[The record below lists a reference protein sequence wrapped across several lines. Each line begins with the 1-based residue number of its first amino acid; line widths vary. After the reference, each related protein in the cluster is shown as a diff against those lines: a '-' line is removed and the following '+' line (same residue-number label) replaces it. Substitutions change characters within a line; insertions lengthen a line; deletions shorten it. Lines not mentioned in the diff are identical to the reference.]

1 MDSPIVQGFLGGLL
15 AGLAT
20 GIGALGVYSVR
31 RLSRVANDVLLS
43 GAAGIMLA
51 AVFFSLLAP
60 AIEVALGSGGGRLG
74 AAATVAVGLLAG
86 AGALAIL
93 HRVVPHEHFAMGREG
108 PEARRLRRLWLF
120 VLAITL
126 HNVPEGIAVG
136 VGFGAGDATSG
147 IPLAIGIGLQNIPE
161 GLAVA
166 AGLAALGYAPT
177 RAFLL
182 SLGTGLLEAVGALF
196 GATGAALAGA
206 LLPLALAFAAG
217 AMLFVIASEIIP
229 ETAHEETKLATTF
242 ALLGGFGVMMVLDV
256 AMG

>member
-1 MDSPIVQGFLGGLL
+1 MDSPIAQGFLGGLL

-31 RLSRVANDVLLS
+31 RLSRTANDVLLS

-51 AVFFSLLAP
+51 AVFFSLLGP
-60 AIEVALGSGGGRLG
+60 AIEVALADGDARLA
-74 AAATVAVGLLAG
+74 AAATVATGLLAG
-86 AGALAIL
+86 AGALALI
-93 HRVVPHEHFAMGREG
+93 HRAIPHEHFAMGREG
-108 PEARRLRRLWLF
+108 PEALHVRRLWLF

-126 HNVPEGIAVG
+126 HNIPEGIAVG
-136 VGFGAGDATSG
+136 VGFGAGDVTSG
-147 IPLAIGIGLQNIPE
+147 TPLAVGIGLQNVPE

-166 AGLAALGYAPT
+166 AGLTALGYAPT
-177 RAFLL
+177 RAFFL
-182 SLGTGLLEAVGALF
+182 SLGTGLLEALGALF

-206 LLPLALAFAAG
+206 LLPVALSFAGG

-242 ALLGGFGVMMVLDV
+242 ALLGGFGVMMVIDV
-256 AMG
+256 VLG

>member
-1 MDSPIVQGFLGGLL
+1 MESPIAQGFVGGLL

-31 RLSRVANDVLLS
+31 RLSRSANDVLLS

-60 AIEVALGSGGGRLG
+60 GIEVAVADSATRAG
-74 AAATVAVGLLAG
+74 ASAIVIAGMLAG
-86 AGALAIL
+86 AGLLALV
-93 HRVVPHEHFAMGREG
+93 HRVVPHEHFTLGREG
-108 PEARRLRRLWLF
+108 PEAAHIRRIWLF

-126 HNVPEGIAVG
+126 HNVPEGLAVG
-136 VGFGAGDATSG
+136 VGFGAGEVTSG
-147 IPLAIGIGLQNIPE
+147 IPLALGIALQNVPE

-166 AGLAALGYAPT
+166 AGLSAIGYAPT

-182 SLGTGLLEAVGALF
+182 SLGTGLLEALGAL
-196 GATGAALAGA
+196 AGAAGAAIAGA
-206 LLPLALAFAAG
+206 LLPFALAFAAG

-229 ETAHEETKLATTF
+229 ETARDEHKVATTF
-242 ALLGGFGVMMVLDV
+242 ALLTGFLVMTTLDIVL
-256 AMG
+256 G

>member
-1 MDSPIVQGFLGGLL
+1 MDSPVALGFFGGLL

-20 GIGALGVYSVR
+20 GIGALGVYTVR
-31 RLSRVANDVLLS
+31 QLSRSANDVLLS

-51 AVFFSLLAP
+51 ATFFSLLAP
-60 AIEVALGSGGGRLG
+60 GIEIALAASAGRAEAVAITVLGVL
-74 AAATVAVGLLAG
+74 VG
-86 AGALAIL
+86 AGTLAVV
-93 HRVVPHEHFAMGREG
+93 HRLIPHEHFTLGREG
-108 PEARRLRRLWLF
+108 PEATHVRRIWLF

-126 HNVPEGIAVG
+126 HNLPEGMAVG
-136 VGFGAGDATSG
+136 VGFGAGEVTSG
-147 IPLAIGIGLQNIPE
+147 VPLAIGIGLQNVPE

-166 AGLAALGYAPT
+166 AGLASIGVAPT

-196 GATGAALAGA
+196 GAAGASLAGA
-206 LLPLALAFAAG
+206 FLPFALAFAAG

-242 ALLGGFGVMMVLDV
+242 ALLAGFVVMMGLDI
-256 AMG
+256 ALG